1 MTTTTV
7 VAQTTL
13 PEFRRFNIDEEKTSL
28 GIRWKTWVAELEN
41 LIVALNITDPKRKRA
56 IMLYYAGNDVHEIY
70 CSLLTTPDANE
81 DYNVAKD
88 KLTDYFEPK
97 VNLTHEIF
105 HFRQT
110 KQGVSDSK
118 QSVSEDEPI
127 DAFVT
132 RLRKKAKRCN
142 FTDTDNE
149 IKHQVILGC

>member
-70 CSLLTTPDANE
+70 CSLLTTPD
-81 DYNVAKD
+81 

-132 RLRKKAKRCN
+132 RLRKKAKICN